1 MGSRFIFEEK
11 ADETVG
17 PPTPIRGMLCLSLVS
32 RFAFVYTR
40 VISDRFPIHRRNKK
54 GKKREEE
61 EEEEDIPGEIQRVC

>member
-32 RFAFVYTR
+32 RFVYTR

-54 GKKREEE
+54 GKKGEEE